1 MKFDPILLTRKIYD
15 QLDKTGGIWLVQ
27 NTWCT
32 KICTNGVTVSQTI
45 VHDSNTKSLT
55 ATASWKAT
63 NPSDCLPI
71 RKLSQQ
77 EKKRQMVHII
87 YHSLSLSLSLSLA
100 LSMFCRAEEVSHG
113 YVRLAR
119 SHLTKLKFHQ
129 PRKTHFFIFIELLY
143 Q

>member
-1 MKFDPILLTRKIYD
+1 M
-15 QLDKTGGIWLVQ
+15 
-27 NTWCT
+27 
-32 KICTNGVTVSQTI
+32 TV
-45 VHDSNTKSLT
+45 T

-87 YHSLSLSLSLSLA
+87 YHSLSLSLA

-129 PRKTHFFIFIELLY
+129 PRKTHFFIYFYRTFIPVIVVPILSISSCSSASLPNFSIQANPISY
-143 Q
+143 FVFDIQKPNIQAPHQRIQTV

>member
-1 MKFDPILLTRKIYD
+1 MTSSIKLVAFDSYKIA
-15 QLDKTGGIWLVQ
+15 GVQ
-27 NTWCT
+27 
-32 KICTNGVTVSQTI
+32 KYAQMDSVSQTI

-87 YHSLSLSLSLSLA
+87 YHSRSLSLSLSLSLA

-129 PRKTHFFIFIELLY
+129 PRKTHFFIFIELIY